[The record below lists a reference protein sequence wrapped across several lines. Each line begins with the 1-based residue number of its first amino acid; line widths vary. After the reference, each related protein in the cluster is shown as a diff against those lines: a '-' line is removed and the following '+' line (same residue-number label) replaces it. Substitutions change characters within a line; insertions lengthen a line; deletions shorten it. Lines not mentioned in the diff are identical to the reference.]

1 MRSVLERASRVA
13 LDLLYP
19 PQCAICR
26 RAGALLCDACADAL
40 PPADGRRC
48 ACCWVPVTSAALCG
62 HCAERPWVFASL
74 RSACVM
80 DEGARSLVHQ
90 LKYSGMS
97 ALADPMAALMLPH
110 IGPGD
115 VDLVVPVPLH
125 RGRERSRGYNQSALL
140 AKRLAA
146 AAGLPFDARAAR
158 RTRATAPLAR
168 TMHREE
174 RRAIVAGAF
183 AGDAARVAKRRIL
196 LVDDVVT
203 TGATL
208 DSCAGALLAAGAAGV
223 RCVTWARVD

>member
-1 MRSVLERASRVA
+1 MRNVLESASRLA

-19 PQCAICR
+19 PQCALCR
-26 RAGALLCDACADAL
+26 RGGALLCDACIDAL

-48 ACCWVPVTSAALCG
+48 ACCWVPVTDDVLCR
-62 HCAERPWVFASL
+62 HCAERPPTFASI
-74 RSACVM
+74 RAACVM
-80 DEGARSLVHQ
+80 DEGARALVHQ

-97 ALADPMAALMLPH
+97 ALAGAMADVMLTH
-110 IGPGD
+110 VDAGD
-115 VDLVVPVPLH
+115 LDLVVPVPLH

-140 AKRLAA
+140 AKHLAA
-146 AAGLPFDARAAR
+146 AAGLLFDDRAAR
-158 RTRATAPLAR
+158 RTRATTPLAK

-183 AGDAARVAKRRIL
+183 AADAARVAKRRVL

-223 RCVTWARVD
+223 RCVTWARAD

>member
-1 MRSVLERASRVA
+1 MRNVLERASRVA

-19 PQCAICR
+19 PQCALCR
-26 RAGALLCDACADAL
+26 RAGALFCDGCADAL

-48 ACCWVPVTSAALCG
+48 ERCWVPVTDGALCR
-62 HCAERPWVFASL
+62 HCAEHPPAFASV

-80 DEGARSLVHQ
+80 DEGARSLAHQ
-90 LKYSGMS
+90 LKYAGMS
-97 ALADPMAALMLPH
+97 ALAGPMAGLMLPR
-110 IGPGD
+110 IQRGD

-146 AAGLPFDARAAR
+146 AAGLPFDARAVR
-158 RTRATAPLAR
+158 RTRATAPLAK
-168 TMHREE
+168 TMHRDE

-183 AGDAARVAKRRIL
+183 AADAARVAKRRVL

-208 DSCAGALLAAGAAGV
+208 DSCARALLVAGATGV
-223 RCVTWARVD
+223 RCVTWARAD

>member
-1 MRSVLERASRVA
+1 MRNVLERASRIA

-48 ACCWVPVTSAALCG
+48 QCCWVPITGGPLCG
-62 HCAERPWVFASL
+62 HCIERAPAFESI
-74 RSACVM
+74 RTACVM
-80 DEGARSLVHQ
+80 EEGARSLVHR
-90 LKYSGMS
+90 LKYEGMS
-97 ALADPMAALMLPH
+97 ALAEPMALLMLSQ
-110 IGPGD
+110 IAPGD
-115 VDLVVPVPLH
+115 VDLIVPVPLH
-125 RGRERSRGYNQSALL
+125 HGRERSRGYNQSALL
-140 AKRLAA
+140 AKQVAA

-158 RTRATAPLAR
+158 RTRATAPLAK
-168 TMHREE
+168 TMHRDE

-183 AGDAARVAKRRIL
+183 AGDAARVAKRRVL

-208 DSCAGALLAAGAAGV
+208 DACADALLAAGAAGV
-223 RCVTWARVD
+223 RCVTWARAD